1 MFMDLNSSVHDDD
14 SYKKYIL
21 GSAEVV
27 GLMCLKV
34 FVMVMRK
41 NIINLNHMQ

>member
-1 MFMDLNSSVHDDD
+1 MFMDLNSSVHDDN

-34 FVMVMRK
+34 FVDGDEKKHNR
-41 NIINLNHMQ
+41 LNFIH